1 MTAAAITTF
10 TGLMI
15 KPRRVF
21 AAWPKE
27 SFDITDLSQSIKSV
41 YGHNNLEENSKV
53 KLKEVRKFLED
64 HAASIELEFFRVDD
78 DGDDTVG
85 TSKLTSFIDFEG
97 YNDVVDDDTVLD
109 TDDTVLDTDDQQP
122 DEQTVPRYVDFDS
135 TAANIWLLK
144 FFNMVMQAA

>member
-1 MTAAAITTF
+1 M
-10 TGLMI
+10 
-15 KPRRVF
+15 
-21 AAWPKE
+21 
-27 SFDITDLSQSIKSV
+27 
-41 YGHNNLEENSKV
+41 
-53 KLKEVRKFLED
+53 
-64 HAASIELEFFRVDD
+64 DD